1 MGLRRIREDSVAAL
15 REQKSRA
22 ELQAENEQLKE
33 KVAALEEQNDNTN
46 LALCDVYEQML
57 MLVGGESGELQ

>member
-1 MGLRRIREDSVAAL
+1 MGLTRLREDSVAKLSA
-15 REQKSRA
+15 QKSRA
-22 ELQAENEQLKE
+22 ELQMENEELRE

-57 MLVGGESGELQ
+57 MLVGGDGNG